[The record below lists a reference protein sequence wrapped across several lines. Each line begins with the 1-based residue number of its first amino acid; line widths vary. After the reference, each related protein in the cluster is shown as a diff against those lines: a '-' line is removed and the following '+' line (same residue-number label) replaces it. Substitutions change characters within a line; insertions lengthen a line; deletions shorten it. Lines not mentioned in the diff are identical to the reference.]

1 MMVDLPAPEGPEITM
16 GWLAARASL
25 EMGTESIGD
34 MVEVLWVKVR
44 KEGVLWTFLGWRL
57 DREG

>member
-1 MMVDLPAPEGPEITM
+1 MVDLPAPEGPEITM

-44 KEGVLWTFLGWRL
+44 KEGVLWTFLG
-57 DREG
+57 